1 VLNPNIVKAKGRPPG
16 APNKKKSNKAMSTI
30 ERDSSQHE
38 IVLAA
43 ITRNGSQLKGIYRQQ
58 KKRERP
64 KSAKSL
70 PKAAAK
76 KTTITNKRSIETID
90 LTASPRKRLKLT
102 YFSNLSSDGKINE
115 EATDDITE
123 EAGEEVIEEVNDD
136 VPFELVDDVDYGG
149 NAEVIESPVRESP
162 VRESPVRPRRS
173 GRERQATRRSLDY
186 HKEMRKGR

>member
-1 VLNPNIVKAKGRPPG
+1 MVKAKGRPPG
-16 APNKKKSNKAMSTI
+16 APNKKKSNKAMSTT

-38 IVLAA
+38 VVLAA
-43 ITRNGSQLKGIYRQQ
+43 MTGDGSQLKGIHRQQ
-58 KKRERP
+58 KKRGRP
-64 KSAKSL
+64 KSAKSP

-76 KTTITNKRSIETID
+76 KTTTTNKRSIETID
-90 LTASPRKRLKLT
+90 LTASPRRRKRLKLT
-102 YFSNLSSDGKINE
+102 YFSDSSSDGEINE

-123 EAGEEVIEEVNDD
+123 EATDDITEEAAEEVNDD

-149 NAEVIESPVRESP
+149 NAEVIESP

>member
-1 VLNPNIVKAKGRPPG
+1 MVKAKGRPPG
-16 APNKKKSNKAMSTI
+16 APNKKKSNKAMSTT

-38 IVLAA
+38 VVLAA
-43 ITRNGSQLKGIYRQQ
+43 MTGDGSQLKGIHRQQ
-58 KKRERP
+58 KKRGRP
-64 KSAKSL
+64 KSAKSP

-76 KTTITNKRSIETID
+76 KTTTTNKRSIETID
-90 LTASPRKRLKLT
+90 LTASPRRRKRLKLT
-102 YFSNLSSDGKINE
+102 YFSDSSSDGEINE

-123 EAGEEVIEEVNDD
+123 EAAEEVNDD

-149 NAEVIESPVRESP
+149 NAEVIESL

-186 HKEMRKGR
+186 HKEMRNGC